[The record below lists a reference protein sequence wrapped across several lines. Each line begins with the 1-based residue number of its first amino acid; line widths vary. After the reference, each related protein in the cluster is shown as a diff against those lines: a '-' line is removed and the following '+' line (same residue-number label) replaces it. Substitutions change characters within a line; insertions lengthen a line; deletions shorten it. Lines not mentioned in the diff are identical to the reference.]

1 MLHCGKMVQPTVI
14 LEELE
19 KFPSSTQPAKVRTD
33 AGIGF
38 IKAVNNPQGSNS
50 LASELIAA
58 ELGTWLGLSIP
69 PFAILKESGL
79 EISMETRPME
89 GPFFFSA
96 AVEAVPR
103 DGTDRFLKQLCC
115 PEDVSK
121 LVIFDTWIR
130 NTDRFFE
137 GEASSDNLLFRLIGK
152 RRYGIVP
159 IDHTHC
165 FLDSGYFLSETYPD
179 EIVRDEAVYGLFPEF
194 EPFLKEAH
202 VAGAIEKLRSL
213 KSDFVQECL
222 DALPNEWGV
231 TTRQK
236 DALRNMVCSRAEYV
250 IETLPLKLVD
260 QPWMPGLGAETNG
273 E

>member
-1 MLHCGKMVQPTVI
+1 MVQPNIV

-38 IKAVNNPQGSNS
+38 IKAANNPQGSIS

-69 PFAILKESGL
+69 PFAILEECSL
-79 EISMETRPME
+79 EISMGTRLME

-103 DGTDRFLKQLCC
+103 DGTNRFLKRLCC

-121 LVIFDTWIR
+121 LVVFDTWIR
-130 NTDRFFE
+130 NADRYFE
-137 GEASSDNLLFRLIGK
+137 DNASSDNLLFQAIGK
-152 RRYGIVP
+152 RRFALVP

-165 FLDSGYFLSETYPD
+165 FIDSDCFPSELYPD
-179 EIVRDEAVYGLFPEF
+179 EVVKDDAVYGLFPEF
-194 EPFLKEAH
+194 EPFLNESH
-202 VAGAIEKLRSL
+202 IAGAVEKLRSL
-213 KSDFVQECL
+213 ESDFVQQCL
-222 DALPNEWGV
+222 NELPYQWGV

-250 IETLPLKLVD
+250 VETLPRKLVD
-260 QPWMPGLGAETNG
+260 QPWMPGLGAEPN
-273 E
+273 EE